1 MSKTKYN
8 RDLPYNT
15 LPDLPSAVDL
25 ETPEIFKSTIRANK
39 LLAELKGFCQT
50 LPSPEL
56 LLNTI
61 VLQESKESSAIEN
74 IVTTQDEL
82 YKATLMGDKV
92 KNQAAKEV
100 LQYREAMYY
109 GLEELKNKEIITT
122 NLLVGIMQKLR
133 NSNEG
138 IRRNTGTKLLN
149 PVTGQ
154 VVYTPPEGEELIRT
168 KLFKLEQFINKPE
181 SSELDPLI
189 KMALIHYQF
198 EAIHPFSDGNGRT
211 GRILNILY
219 LIQQEMIG
227 LPVLYLS
234 KYIIENKSDYYRLL
248 REVTEQNN
256 WTDWVLYVVNGVAET
271 SQTTLKKI
279 KRILEIKAAAET
291 ELKGFLGTS
300 FSRELNDLLFSYP
313 YIKIGVL
320 EENGIAKRQTASVYL
335 QKIEKS
341 GWLHSFKIGRDVYYI
356 NHQLIEVLSKW
367 YVDKMYISSKYVDYI
382 HFYRHIMRLCWFD
395 TYYHYSI
402 KTLTIKR

>member
-1 MSKTKYN
+1 MNKIPFN
-8 RDLPYNT
+8 RDLPFNA
-15 LPDLPSAVDL
+15 LPDLPPAVDL
-25 ETPEIFKSTIRANK
+25 ETPEIFKASIRANK

-50 LPSPEL
+50 LPNPEL

-138 IRRNTGTKLLN
+138 IRRNTGTKLSN

-154 VVYTPPEGEELIRT
+154 VVYTPPEGEELIRA
-168 KLFKLEQFINKPE
+168 KLFKLEKFINDPE
-181 SSELDPLI
+181 FCELDPLI
-189 KMALIHYQF
+189 KMALLHYQF

-234 KYIIENKSDYYRLL
+234 KYIIENKADYYRLL

-256 WTDWVLYVVNGVAET
+256 WSDWVLYVVNGVAET
-271 SQTTLKKI
+271 SQTTLQKV
-279 KRILEIKAAAET
+279 KRILEIKATAET
-291 ELKGFLGTS
+291 ELKALLGTS

-320 EENGIAKRQTASVYL
+320 EESGIAKRQTASQYL

-356 NHQLIEVLSKW
+356 NHKLIDVLSK
-367 YVDKMYISSKYVDYI
+367 
-382 HFYRHIMRLCWFD
+382 
-395 TYYHYSI
+395 
-402 KTLTIKR
+402 

>member
-1 MSKTKYN
+1 MSKKEFDRN
-8 RDLPYNT
+8 LPFNG
-15 LPDLPSAVDL
+15 LPDLPPAVNL
-25 ETPEIFKSTIRANK
+25 EVPEIFKATIRANK

-50 LPSPEL
+50 LPHPEL

-109 GLEELKNKEIITT
+109 GLKELQKNNIITT

-133 NSNEG
+133 NSQEG
-138 IRRNTGTKLLN
+138 IRRNLGTKLSN
-149 PVTGQ
+149 PSTNQ
-154 VVYTPPEGEELIRT
+154 IVYTPPEGEEIIRQ
-168 KLFKLEQFINKPE
+168 KLFKLEQFINQPDANP
-181 SSELDPLI
+181 LDPLV

-219 LIQQEMIG
+219 LIQQEMIH

-248 REVTEQNN
+248 REVTELQN
-256 WTDWVLYVVNGVAET
+256 WKEWVLYVINGVAET
-271 SQTTLKKI
+271 SHKTLQKI
-279 KRILEIKAAAET
+279 KLILELKAKAEI
-291 ELKGFLGTS
+291 ELKSALGSS
-300 FSRELNDLLFSYP
+300 FTRELNDLLFSYP
-313 YIKIGVL
+313 YIKISVL
-320 EENGIAKRQTASVYL
+320 QENGIAQRQTASQYL
-335 QKIEKS
+335 QKIEKT

-356 NHQLIEVLSKW
+356 NHGLIQILSQ
-367 YVDKMYISSKYVDYI
+367 
-382 HFYRHIMRLCWFD
+382 
-395 TYYHYSI
+395 
-402 KTLTIKR
+402 

>member
-1 MSKTKYN
+1 MRKHSSDRY
-8 RDLPYNT
+8 LPYNA
-15 LPDLPSAVDL
+15 LPDLPPTVNL
-25 ETPEIFKSTIRANK
+25 ETPEIFKATIRANK

-50 LPSPEL
+50 LPNPEL

-100 LQYREAMYY
+100 LQYREAMYF
-109 GLEELKNKEIITT
+109 GLEELQKKGIITT

-133 NSNEG
+133 NTSED
-138 IRRNTGTKLLN
+138 IRRNPGTKLSN
-149 PVTGQ
+149 PQTKQ
-154 VVYTPPEGEELIRT
+154 IVYTPPEGEEVIRQ
-168 KLFKLEQFINKPE
+168 KLFSLEKFINASDDVP
-181 SSELDPLI
+181 LDPLV

-248 REVTEQNN
+248 REVTEQSN
-256 WTDWVLYVVNGVAET
+256 WKEWVLYVVNGVAET
-271 SQTTLKKI
+271 SANTLDKI
-279 KRILEIKAAAET
+279 KRILRLKAEAEVD
-291 ELKGFLGTS
+291 LKSKLGSS

-313 YIKIGVL
+313 YIKIAVL
-320 EENGIAKRQTASVYL
+320 EENGIAKRQTASRYL
-335 QKIEKS
+335 KDIEKA
-341 GWLHSFKIGRDVYYI
+341 GWLLSVQVWKETYYV
-356 NHQLIEVLSKW
+356 NHKLIDVLSE
-367 YVDKMYISSKYVDYI
+367 
-382 HFYRHIMRLCWFD
+382 
-395 TYYHYSI
+395 
-402 KTLTIKR
+402 